1 MSLKLVG
8 YRFSPTV
15 QEVLH
20 VVEASGA
27 PVELQDVHWDDEET
41 RKTLY
46 PKSPTGTLPYLE
58 TKEGVLSES
67 KAIELYLAETYK
79 PALLGEGDLQK
90 AQVRQW
96 MDFASFELGDCAQ
109 KIVYP
114 LFGWKPY
121 CKESADQANNRLKEF
136 MKALDQQVKGKR
148 YAFGEELTLADIALF
163 NKLKFFFQL
172 VFPKNMRDKV
182 FPNVNDWFLRV
193 LNTPETDKVY
203 GKVLLCNQPLKPF
216 IAEKKEEKPQEKG
229 KKGNEGK
236 DKKENAKKQEPE
248 EVPEKPKKKQ
258 NPLDL
263 LPPSKLE
270 LETFKRAFLN
280 NKDKEDA
287 MKKFWEVYDPEGYSL
302 WRLEYD
308 NLPTECK
315 VLFRTSNSKG
325 MFLQKCDNLRRY
337 AFGEELT
344 LADIALFNKLKFFFQ
359 LVFPKNLREKV
370 FPNVNDWF
378 LRVLNTPE
386 TDKVYGKVLLC
397 NQPLKPFI
405 QEKKEEKHQ
414 DKGKKGNEGK
424 EGKEKK
430 DNAKKQEQPEEVP
443 EKPKKKQ
450 NPLDLLPPSKLE
462 LESFK
467 RAFLNNK
474 DKEDAM
480 KKFWEIYDPEGYSLW
495 RLEYDNLPTECKVLY
510 RTSNSKGMFLQKCDN
525 LRRYAFAT
533 HGVYG
538 VEDDYKI
545 RGLWMFR
552 GLEVPQ
558 EMKDND
564 LYEYIHFRK
573 LDHTNEEDRKLVHDY
588 WTKLDENDEVEGR
601 KCADVSYFN

>member
-20 VVEASGA
+20 VVEASKA
-27 PVELQDVHWDDEET
+27 PVELQNVDWDDKET
-41 RKTLY
+41 REKLL

-58 TKEGVLSES
+58 TEEGLLSES
-67 KAIELYLAETYK
+67 KAIEIYLAEKYK
-79 PALLGEGDLQK
+79 PELLGKDDLEK

-109 KIVYP
+109 KLVYP
-114 LFGWKPY
+114 IFGWKPY
-121 CKESADQANNRLKEF
+121 CKESADEANMRIKEF

-172 VFPKNMRDKV
+172 VFPKGFREKV
-182 FPNVNDWFLRV
+182 CPNVNDWFLRV

-203 GKVLLCNQPLKPF
+203 GTVLLCNQPLKPF
-216 IAEKKEEKPQEKG
+216 ISEKKEEKKE
-229 KKGNEGK
+229 
-236 DKKENAKKQEPE
+236 DKKKETKKKE
-248 EVPEKPKKKQ
+248 EKPKEEKPKEEEKPKKKQ

-302 WRLEYD
+302 WHLEYQ

-325 MFLQKCDNLRRY
+325 MFLQKCD
-337 AFGEELT
+337 A
-344 LADIALFNKLKFFFQ
+344 
-359 LVFPKNLREKV
+359 
-370 FPNVNDWF
+370 
-378 LRVLNTPE
+378 
-386 TDKVYGKVLLC
+386 
-397 NQPLKPFI
+397 
-405 QEKKEEKHQ
+405 
-414 DKGKKGNEGK
+414 
-424 EGKEKK
+424 
-430 DNAKKQEQPEEVP
+430 
-443 EKPKKKQ
+443 
-450 NPLDLLPPSKLE
+450 
-462 LESFK
+462 
-467 RAFLNNK
+467 
-474 DKEDAM
+474 
-480 KKFWEIYDPEGYSLW
+480 
-495 RLEYDNLPTECKVLY
+495 
-510 RTSNSKGMFLQKCDN
+510 

-545 RGLWMFR
+545 RGVWMFR
-552 GLEVPQ
+552 GLEIPQ

-564 LYEYIHFRK
+564 LYEYITFTR
-573 LDHTNEEDRKLVHDY
+573 LDPNKEEDKKLVHDY
-588 WTKLDENDEVEGR
+588 WTKLNETDEVEGR
-601 KCADVSYFN
+601 KCADVEYFN

>member
-58 TKEGVLSES
+58 TKEGILSES

-79 PALLGEGDLQK
+79 PELLGEGDLQK

-148 YAFGEELTLADIALF
+148 YAFGEQLTLADIALF

-216 IAEKKEEKPQEKG
+216 IAEKKEEKHQDKG

-236 DKKENAKKQEPE
+236 DKKDNAKKQEAAE
-248 EVPEKPKKKQ
+248 EPAPEKQKKKQ

-287 MKKFWEVYDPEGYSL
+287 MKKILGSL
-302 WRLEYD
+302 
-308 NLPTECK
+308 
-315 VLFRTSNSKG
+315 
-325 MFLQKCDNLRRY
+325 
-337 AFGEELT
+337 
-344 LADIALFNKLKFFFQ
+344 
-359 LVFPKNLREKV
+359 
-370 FPNVNDWF
+370 
-378 LRVLNTPE
+378 
-386 TDKVYGKVLLC
+386 
-397 NQPLKPFI
+397 
-405 QEKKEEKHQ
+405 
-414 DKGKKGNEGK
+414 
-424 EGKEKK
+424 
-430 DNAKKQEQPEEVP
+430 
-443 EKPKKKQ
+443 
-450 NPLDLLPPSKLE
+450 
-462 LESFK
+462 
-467 RAFLNNK
+467 
-474 DKEDAM
+474 
-480 KKFWEIYDPEGYSLW
+480 
-495 RLEYDNLPTECKVLY
+495 
-510 RTSNSKGMFLQKCDN
+510 
-525 LRRYAFAT
+525 
-533 HGVYG
+533 
-538 VEDDYKI
+538 
-545 RGLWMFR
+545 
-552 GLEVPQ
+552 
-558 EMKDND
+558 
-564 LYEYIHFRK
+564 
-573 LDHTNEEDRKLVHDY
+573 
-588 WTKLDENDEVEGR
+588 
-601 KCADVSYFN
+601 

>member
-20 VVEASGA
+20 VIEASKA
-27 PVELQDVHWDDEET
+27 PVELQNVDWDDEET
-41 RKTLY
+41 RKTLVT
-46 PKSPTGTLPYLE
+46 KSPTGTFPYLE
-58 TKEGVLSES
+58 AEEGVLSES
-67 KAIELYLAETYK
+67 KAIELYLAEKYK
-79 PALLGEGDLQK
+79 PELLGEGDLQK

-114 LFGWKPY
+114 IFGWKPY
-121 CKESADQANNRLKEF
+121 CKESADEANIRLREF

-163 NKLKFFFQL
+163 RHLKYFFQL
-172 VFPKNMRDKV
+172 VFPKGLREKV

-203 GKVLLCNQPLKPF
+203 GKVLLCNQPVKPY
-216 IAEKKEEKPQEKG
+216 ICEKKEEKHE
-229 KKGNEGK
+229 
-236 DKKENAKKQEPE
+236 DKKKEKKE
-248 EVPEKPKKKQ
+248 EKKVEKKEEEEKKEEKPKKKQ

-287 MKKFWEVYDPEGYSL
+287 MKKFWEIYDPEGYSL
-302 WRLEYD
+302 WHLEYQ

-325 MFLQKCDNLRRY
+325 MFLQKCD
-337 AFGEELT
+337 A
-344 LADIALFNKLKFFFQ
+344 
-359 LVFPKNLREKV
+359 
-370 FPNVNDWF
+370 
-378 LRVLNTPE
+378 
-386 TDKVYGKVLLC
+386 
-397 NQPLKPFI
+397 
-405 QEKKEEKHQ
+405 
-414 DKGKKGNEGK
+414 
-424 EGKEKK
+424 
-430 DNAKKQEQPEEVP
+430 
-443 EKPKKKQ
+443 
-450 NPLDLLPPSKLE
+450 
-462 LESFK
+462 
-467 RAFLNNK
+467 
-474 DKEDAM
+474 
-480 KKFWEIYDPEGYSLW
+480 
-495 RLEYDNLPTECKVLY
+495 
-510 RTSNSKGMFLQKCDN
+510 

-552 GLEVPQ
+552 GKEIPQ

-564 LYEYIHFRK
+564 LYEYITFRK
-573 LDHTNEEDRKLVHDY
+573 LDHTKEEDRKLVHDY
-588 WTKLDENDEVEGR
+588 WTKVNETDEVEGR
-601 KCADVSYFN
+601 KCADVDYFN

>member
-20 VVEASGA
+20 VIEASKA
-27 PVELQDVHWDDEET
+27 PV
-41 RKTLY
+41 TLENVDW
-46 PKSPTGTLPYLE
+46 KDKEKRNTLVTNSPTGTFPYLE
-58 TKEGVLSES
+58 CEEGVLSES
-67 KAIELYLAETYK
+67 KAIEIYLAEKYK
-79 PALLGEGDLQK
+79 PELLGKDDLEK

-96 MDFASFELGDCAQ
+96 MDFASFELSDCAS

-114 LFGWKPY
+114 IFGWKPY
-121 CKESADQANNRLKEF
+121 CKESADEANTKLREF

-148 YAFGEELTLADIALF
+148 YAFGEQLTLADIALF

-216 IAEKKEEKPQEKG
+216 IPEKKEEKPQEKG

-248 EVPEKPKKKQ
+248 EAPEKPKKKQ

-337 AFGEELT
+337 AF
-344 LADIALFNKLKFFFQ
+344 
-359 LVFPKNLREKV
+359 
-370 FPNVNDWF
+370 
-378 LRVLNTPE
+378 
-386 TDKVYGKVLLC
+386 
-397 NQPLKPFI
+397 
-405 QEKKEEKHQ
+405 
-414 DKGKKGNEGK
+414 
-424 EGKEKK
+424 
-430 DNAKKQEQPEEVP
+430 
-443 EKPKKKQ
+443 
-450 NPLDLLPPSKLE
+450 
-462 LESFK
+462 
-467 RAFLNNK
+467 
-474 DKEDAM
+474 
-480 KKFWEIYDPEGYSLW
+480 
-495 RLEYDNLPTECKVLY
+495 
-510 RTSNSKGMFLQKCDN
+510 
-525 LRRYAFAT
+525 AT

-552 GLEVPQ
+552 GLEIPQ

-564 LYEYIHFRK
+564 LYEYITFKK
-573 LDHTNEEDRKLVHDY
+573 LDTNKEEDRQLIHDY

-601 KCADVSYFN
+601 KCADCEYFN

>member
-20 VVEASGA
+20 VVEASKA
-27 PVELQDVHWDDEET
+27 PVELQNVDWDDKET
-41 RKTLY
+41 REKLL

-58 TKEGVLSES
+58 TEEGLLSES
-67 KAIELYLAETYK
+67 KAIEIYLAEKYK
-79 PALLGEGDLQK
+79 PELLGKDDLEK

-109 KIVYP
+109 KLVYP
-114 LFGWKPY
+114 IFGWKPY
-121 CKESADQANNRLKEF
+121 CKESADEANMRIKEF

-172 VFPKNMRDKV
+172 VFPKGFREKV
-182 FPNVNDWFLRV
+182 CPNVNDWFLRV

-203 GKVLLCNQPLKPF
+203 GTVLLCNQPLKPF
-216 IAEKKEEKPQEKG
+216 ISEKKEEKKE
-229 KKGNEGK
+229 
-236 DKKENAKKQEPE
+236 DKKKETKKKE
-248 EVPEKPKKKQ
+248 EKPKEEKPKEEEKPKKKQ

-302 WRLEYD
+302 WHLEYQ

-325 MFLQKCDNLRRY
+325 MFLQKCD
-337 AFGEELT
+337 A
-344 LADIALFNKLKFFFQ
+344 
-359 LVFPKNLREKV
+359 
-370 FPNVNDWF
+370 
-378 LRVLNTPE
+378 
-386 TDKVYGKVLLC
+386 
-397 NQPLKPFI
+397 
-405 QEKKEEKHQ
+405 
-414 DKGKKGNEGK
+414 
-424 EGKEKK
+424 
-430 DNAKKQEQPEEVP
+430 
-443 EKPKKKQ
+443 
-450 NPLDLLPPSKLE
+450 
-462 LESFK
+462 
-467 RAFLNNK
+467 
-474 DKEDAM
+474 
-480 KKFWEIYDPEGYSLW
+480 
-495 RLEYDNLPTECKVLY
+495 
-510 RTSNSKGMFLQKCDN
+510 

-545 RGLWMFR
+545 RGVWMFR
-552 GLEVPQ
+552 GLEIPQ

-564 LYEYIHFRK
+564 LYEYITFTR
-573 LDHTNEEDRKLVHDY
+573 LDPNKEEDKKLVHDY
-588 WTKLDENDEVEGR
+588 WTKVNETDEVEGR
-601 KCADVSYFN
+601 KCADVDYFN